1 VHKSLNLGKT
11 QFVIDNGTF
20 GPDLDKTRGPNS
32 LIFTT
37 KLSKAVVLT
46 ISVALES
53 TISVVHNK
61 LSIFSRYCH
70 AFDYLHLFGFRFQS
84 IFERGQPPPALGYS

>member
-1 VHKSLNLGKT
+1 MHKSLNLGKT

-20 GPDLDKTRGPNS
+20 GPDLGQNTW
-32 LIFTT
+32 T
-37 KLSKAVVLT
+37 KLSHLYDKTLKAVVLT

-53 TISVVHNK
+53 TISVVHSK

-84 IFERGQPPPALGYS
+84 IFERGQLPPALG